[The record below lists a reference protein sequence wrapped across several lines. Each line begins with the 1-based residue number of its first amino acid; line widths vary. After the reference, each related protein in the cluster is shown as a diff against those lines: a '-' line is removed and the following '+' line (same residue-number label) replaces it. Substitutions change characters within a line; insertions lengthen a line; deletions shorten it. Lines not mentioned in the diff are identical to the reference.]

1 MHYFSVSKLLKHLMF
16 NLFRFHAAEGDGGGG
31 GVEITPE
38 IQALIDAKVS
48 DSVKGLKAKNE
59 ELIGAEKKL
68 KDQMKQFEGIDP
80 IKTKEMLARLEN
92 DAEAKLIAEGKI
104 NEVIEARTE
113 KLRAELGRQVKEAQE
128 AAGLHEKRAKAFEG
142 RVLDDALR
150 AAATSAGLHQHAIE
164 DALFRGR
171 AMFKLDPDGK
181 AVQLGDDGQPVLGKD
196 GKSPF
201 TPSEWLESMKE
212 TAPHWFPAG
221 NNGSGG
227 GAGGLKG
234 PQGAKTMQRSQFDQ
248 LDPVAKKAAMDAGT
262 TLVD

>member
-1 MHYFSVSKLLKHLMF
+1 MHLSISKLLKHLLINF
-16 NLFRFHAAEGDGGGG
+16 FRFNAADDGGGG
-31 GVEITPE
+31 GTAPVITPE
-38 IQALIDAKVS
+38 IQAVIDAAVA
-48 DSVKGLKAKNE
+48 DSVRGLKAKND

-68 KDQMKQFEGIDP
+68 KEQMKQYDGIDP
-80 IKTKEMLARLEN
+80 VKTKEMLARLEN
-92 DAEAKLIAEGKI
+92 DAEAKLIADGKI

-128 AAGLHEKRAKAFEG
+128 VAAAEAKRATAYEG

-150 AAATSAGLHQHAIE
+150 AAATTAGLHPHAIE

-171 AMFKLDPDGK
+171 AMFKLNQDGQ

-201 TPSEWLESMKE
+201 SPSEWLDSMKE
-212 TAPHWFPAG
+212 KAPHWFPAG
-221 NNGSGG
+221 NAGSGG

-234 PQGAKTMQRSQFDQ
+234 QQGAKTMQRSQFDQ

-262 TLVD
+262 ALVD